1 MANDTEEFNIDAL
14 ADYEEEGEGNDK
26 NKQKNGDAT
35 TTSKPGG
42 QTAFLNTTFRDLLL
56 IPELLRAI
64 VDSGFEL
71 PSTVQ
76 SKALPAA
83 LIGTDILCQAKAG
96 TGKTAIFVLGVLQ
109 QLSTFKGTSSSS
121 SSSSGSSS
129 SSSSGSSSSSKP
141 SESKD
146 SNNGS
151 NSKDSKEGNSSNNNK
166 EKLVSCVVLCHNREL
181 AYQIYDEF
189 NRFSKYLQD
198 SVSVGVFFGGT
209 KSQADRDRLKN
220 DGQPDIVI
228 GTPGR
233 TLQLVK
239 ENCLKLSAVK
249 YFVIDECDQVL
260 EQLGMRSDVQ
270 RIFKSTPR
278 AKQVMMFS
286 ATLSKE
292 LKGVC
297 SKFMRSPLEIV
308 VEDQKS
314 LVVSTLN
321 QYAVELKEEEKTRKL
336 LELLDELEFNQVMIF
351 VSSQAR
357 AEALD
362 TLLKEQ
368 AFPSVSMWGKLDQVE
383 RIKRFKEFKDFKH
396 RVMVSTNMLGRGIDV
411 VRVNV
416 VINYDMAGS
425 VEMYLHRVGR
435 AGRFSTKGLAI
446 SFVRVGDEEEKGV
459 LEKVRKT
466 CGIAVPDL
474 PNKIDPNSYM
484 NKNN

>member
-1 MANDTEEFNIDAL
+1 MVTAGEEFDVDAL
-14 ADYEEEGEGNDK
+14 ADYTPSDEEREDGNEDK
-26 NKQKNGDAT
+26 NQKNGDAN
-35 TTSKPGG
+35 TSKPGG
-42 QTAFLNTTFRDLLL
+42 QAAFLNTTFRDLLL
-56 IPELLRAI
+56 RPELLRAI

-109 QLSTFKGTSSSS
+109 QLATFKGSTNPKSSTDSSSS
-121 SSSSGSSS
+121 SSKDSKD
-129 SSSSGSSSSSKP
+129 SSSK
-141 SESKD
+141 E
-146 SNNGS
+146 GS
-151 NSKDSKEGNSSNNNK
+151 SK

-181 AYQIYDEF
+181 AYQIFDEF
-189 NRFSKYLQD
+189 NRFAKYLTD
-198 SVSVGVFFGGT
+198 NPITIGVFFGGT
-209 KSQADRDRLKN
+209 KTDLDRNRLKEA
-220 DGQPDIVI
+220 QPDIVI

-239 ENCLKLSAVK
+239 ENYLKLSAVK

-260 EQLGMRSDVQ
+260 ETLGMRGDVQ
-270 RIFKSTPR
+270 KIFKSTPR
-278 AKQVMMFS
+278 NKQVMMFS
-286 ATLSKE
+286 ATLTKE
-292 LKGVC
+292 LKSVC
-297 SKFMRSPLEIV
+297 VKFMHNPLEIV

-362 TLLKEQ
+362 TLLREQ
-368 AFPSVSMWGKLDQVE
+368 AFPSVSMWGKLDQTE
-383 RIKRFKEFKDFKH
+383 RIKRFKEFKEFKH
-396 RVMVSTNMLGRGIDV
+396 RIMVSTNMLGRGIDV

-446 SFVRVGDEEEKGV
+446 SFVRNGDEDEKVV
-459 LEKVRKT
+459 LEKVRTT

-474 PNKIDPNSYM
+474 PVKIDPNSYM
-484 NKNN
+484 NVVGN